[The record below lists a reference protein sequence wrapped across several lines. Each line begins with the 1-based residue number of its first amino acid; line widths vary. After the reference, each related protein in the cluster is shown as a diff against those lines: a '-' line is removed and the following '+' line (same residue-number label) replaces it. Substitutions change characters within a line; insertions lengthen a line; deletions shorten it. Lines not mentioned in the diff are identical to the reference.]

1 MDRLVYTS
9 LSAMRGSMARQA
21 ANANNIANI
30 NTVGFRG
37 EYSAASAMYVRG
49 ETQPARAH
57 ASEEVVG
64 ADMRSGTVN
73 VTGRDLDVAMNGD
86 ALLGVQSLE
95 GEEAYTRRGD
105 LSVAD
110 TGLLTN
116 GEGLPVLGEEGP
128 ITVPPYDSIKIEPD
142 GVVRIVPMGGNP
154 EQPQISRPPQDCFPG
169 RIERREGHGR
179 PVPGQ
184 GRRRAAGRSGRQDP
198 ARQPGRLERR
208 GEPRAGRDDRGQPRL
223 GHADQAHH
231 HRARARQLGRGPH
244 APARLMGFLPLTSR
258 SS

>member
-73 VTGRDLDVAMNGD
+73 VTA
-86 ALLGVQSLE
+86 A
-95 GEEAYTRRGD
+95 
-105 LSVAD
+105 
-110 TGLLTN
+110 
-116 GEGLPVLGEEGP
+116 
-128 ITVPPYDSIKIEPD
+128 
-142 GVVRIVPMGGNP
+142 
-154 EQPQISRPPQDCFPG
+154 ISMSP
-169 RIERREGHGR
+169 
-179 PVPGQ
+179 
-184 GRRRAAGRSGRQDP
+184 
-198 ARQPGRLERR
+198 
-208 GEPRAGRDDRGQPRL
+208 
-223 GHADQAHH
+223 
-231 HRARARQLGRGPH
+231 
-244 APARLMGFLPLTSR
+244 
-258 SS
+258 